1 MGVERMSA
9 HSTENRTA
17 VSHAEQHST
26 VVHEVRCL
34 VQSHHPLVVR
44 LIKDALTADPSLKFT
59 IRSYSEHC
67 KPAENGSLQLLILD
81 TCSIQNWA
89 SCLEKWTAAGGS
101 SIALISSETLDNNLA
116 LKLLHLG
123 ASAIVR
129 SADSLADELTRAIH
143 AVANGRLWIRR
154 DVLDLY
160 VKRMRTV
167 LHNISL
173 PEQKL
178 TSRERQILNVLRAG
192 LANDAIAQRFGV
204 SQRTIKFHVSNIL
217 RKLKQ
222 KNRKDLKSLDYS
234 GNVLLFEGLNP
245 SAEVHLAHGYEPH
258 RFHKTG

>member
-1 MGVERMSA
+1 MSA
-9 HSTENRTA
+9 YSTENRTG
-17 VSHAEQHST
+17 VPHAEQHST
-26 VVHEVRCL
+26 AVHEVRCL
-34 VQSHHPLVVR
+34 VQSRHPLVAR

-59 IRSYSEHC
+59 IRSYSENC
-67 KPAENGSLQLLILD
+67 KPSENGGLQLLILD

-89 SCLEKWTAAGGS
+89 LCLEKWNSAGGTTM
-101 SIALISSETLDNNLA
+101 ALVSSEPLDNNLA

-129 SADSLADELTRAIH
+129 SADNLADELSRAIH
-143 AVANGRLWIRR
+143 AVASGQLWIRR
-154 DVLDLY
+154 EVLDLY

-178 TSRERQILNVLRAG
+178 TSRERQILSFLRAG

-222 KNRKDLKSLDYS
+222 KNRKELKSLDYS
-234 GNVLLFEGLNP
+234 GNVLLFEGLTS
-245 SAEVHLAHGYEPH
+245 SAEAHLGHSFEPH